1 MLIGHLDVVVGV
13 VGQPVALAVA
23 EPVAHPVPVQ
33 GHPLA
38 RLQGAH
44 EPVPVHPG
52 DGGLLHLGAQVEPRR
67 RRALVEAARA
77 LDRFFASGSA
87 FGPRAS
93 SLPDDTAA
101 VFDAATLDADAVEV
115 AALAFRHADR
125 LGPSLDALD
134 LTVDEFSAFVALDRN
149 FEALDAARQGRTDGR
164 VSVDDL
170 EHVVARTH
178 QFTHAQVLAAAA
190 VLGQPTLRNR
200 LDTADANLDILDSDV
215 FGSRE
220 PGDGVI
226 SRSDLAAFVARSRLN
241 HVLADDAAAIDT
253 AAHGGVA
260 DGTVSRR
267 ALRAWLDVPANAGRP
282 PDVRRA
288 AQHMLDHQL
297 FDRTWWDRNRD
308 ELALG
313 SAVVAGG
320 VVIAVTAGAA
330 TPLVTMGAGFAA
342 GATAATGTTVAVNHS
357 SANDLGDGAFDN
369 GLAGGFV
376 GMSAAG
382 VPAAPLVNGTAV
394 VGGGGVDILVP
405 DDWEDEI
412 HDAANVSSLV
422 AGLPGL
428 GAQALEIADLRAGA
442 EVGLT
447 GLGHGATVESLHDG
461 DDS

>member
-1 MLIGHLDVVVGV
+1 MRPSAGPEIAVPEIAVPAISANVRALDGYVE
-13 VGQPVALAVA
+13 AVA
-23 EPVAHPVPVQ
+23 
-33 GHPLA
+33 
-38 RLQGAH
+38 
-44 EPVPVHPG
+44 
-52 DGGLLHLGAQVEPRR
+52 QVGPRR
-67 RRALVEAARA
+67 RRALDDAAAA

-87 FGPRAS
+87 FGPQAS
-93 SLPDDTAA
+93 ALPHDTAA
-101 VFDAATLDADAVEV
+101 VFDAAEVDADAVEV
-115 AALAFRHADR
+115 AAAAFRQADR
-125 LGPSLDALD
+125 LGLPLDALD
-134 LTVDEFSAFVALDRN
+134 LTVDELGVFVAFDRN

-164 VSVDDL
+164 VSLDDL
-170 EHVVARTH
+170 EHVVARADE
-178 QFTHAQVLAAAA
+178 FGPAQVLAAAA
-190 VLGQPTLRNR
+190 MLAQPLLRNR
-200 LDTADANLDILDSDV
+200 LDTADANLDIVAGDM
-215 FGSRE
+215 FGSLE
-220 PGDGVI
+220 PGDGLI
-226 SRSDLAAFVARSRLN
+226 SRADMDAFIDRSQLN
-241 HVLADDAAAIDT
+241 HVLADDAVAIDT
-253 AAHGGVA
+253 AARGGVA

-267 ALRAWLDVPANAGRP
+267 DLRTWLDDPANAGRP
-282 PDVRRA
+282 PEVRRA
-288 AQHMLDHQL
+288 VQHMVDDQL
-297 FDRTWWDRNRD
+297 FDRSWWDRNRD

-320 VVIAVTAGAA
+320 LVIAATAGTA

-342 GATAATGTTVAVNHS
+342 GATAATGTTIVVNNS

-428 GAQALEIADLRAGA
+428 SAQALDVADLRGGA
-442 EVGLT
+442 ELGLT

-461 DDS
+461 DDQ

>member
-1 MLIGHLDVVVGV
+1 MPEISAEVTALDGYVE
-13 VGQPVALAVA
+13 AVA
-23 EPVAHPVPVQ
+23 QVA
-33 GHPLA
+33 
-38 RLQGAH
+38 
-44 EPVPVHPG
+44 
-52 DGGLLHLGAQVEPRR
+52 PRR
-67 RRALVEAARA
+67 RRALDDAAMA
-77 LDRFFASGSA
+77 LDRFFASESA

-101 VFDAATLDADAVEV
+101 VFDAATADARAVEV
-115 AALAFRHADR
+115 MAVAFRQADR
-125 LGPSLDALD
+125 LGVSLDALD
-134 LTVDEFSAFVALDRN
+134 LTVDEFGAFVALEHN
-149 FEALDAARQGRTDGR
+149 FDALDAARQGHPDGR

-170 EHVVARTH
+170 EHVMARADE
-178 QFTHAQVLAAAA
+178 FSLAQVLAASAL
-190 VLGQPTLRNR
+190 LGQPTLRNR
-200 LDTADANLDILDSDV
+200 LDTADANLDIIDGDM
-215 FGSRE
+215 FGSRD

-226 SRSDLAAFVARSRLN
+226 SRSDLAAFVARSQLN
-241 HVLADDAAAIDT
+241 HVLADDAVAIDT
-253 AAHGGVA
+253 AAHGGAA

-267 ALRAWLDVPANAGRP
+267 DLRTWLDDPANAGRP
-282 PDVRRA
+282 PEVRRA
-288 AQHMLDHQL
+288 VRHMLDDQL
-297 FDRTWWDRNRD
+297 FDRSWWDRNRD
-308 ELALG
+308 EVALG

-320 VVIAVTAGAA
+320 LVIAVTAGAA

-382 VPAAPLVNGTAV
+382 VPAAPLVNATAV

-405 DDWEDEI
+405 DDWEDEV
-412 HDAANVSSLV
+412 HDVANVSSLV

-428 GAQALEIADLRAGA
+428 GAQALDVADLRAGA

-461 DDS
+461 DDY